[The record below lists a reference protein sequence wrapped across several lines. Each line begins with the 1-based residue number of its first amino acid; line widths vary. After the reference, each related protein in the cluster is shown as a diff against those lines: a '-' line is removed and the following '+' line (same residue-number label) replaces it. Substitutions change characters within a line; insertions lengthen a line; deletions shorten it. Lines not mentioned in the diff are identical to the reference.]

1 MEEKTNIPIE
11 QEGQMTIKKYKIDF
25 QKLSDEHRKSLLT
38 NPSQFIKEGFE
49 KNSIRVKNII
59 DSNEPIN
66 KITASDES
74 CMQDGSVSIP
84 NHPVQPAMWHFWI
97 INGEQQ

>member
-25 QKLSDEHRKSLLT
+25 QKLSDEQRKSLLT

-49 KNSIRVKNII
+49 NCRSGLRAWELPFLAQK
-59 DSNEPIN
+59 PGH
-66 KITASDES
+66 A
-74 CMQDGSVSIP
+74 
-84 NHPVQPAMWHFWI
+84 
-97 INGEQQ
+97 